1 MKPILVT
8 GTGVVSAIG
17 LGKAETLKALLSGR
31 SGVGQLHYL
40 KTEHK
45 EFPVGEVKL
54 TDAEMRA
61 RLSIADD
68 AITTRTALM
77 GMLALEEA
85 LQDAGLTPEMLPNVG
100 FISGTTVGG
109 MDMTEQFYLDY
120 IHNEA
125 HKEYI
130 TTHDCGSCTEMTAE
144 HFGKFAF
151 VTTLSTACSS
161 AANAIIL
168 GANMIRCGE
177 ADIVVVGGS
186 ECITKFHL
194 NGFNSLMILDTEPC
208 RPFDATRNGLNLGEG
223 AAYLVLETEESAQR
237 RGVKAQALLS
247 GYGNACDAFHQT
259 ASSPDGEGAYR
270 AMKEALELAGIQPSE
285 IDYIN
290 AHGTGTP
297 NNDASESHAMMRLF
311 GDQMPPVSS
320 TKPFTGHTTS
330 ASGSIEAV
338 FCVLALQEGFM
349 PVNLNW
355 SQPMEDGIVPVSQ
368 PTKKELKHVLCN
380 AFGFGGNDS
389 SLLISGTARL
399 RDCET
404 MGQANPRSL
413 EVPKSQSPIYVLSAK
428 QISLQ
433 QPLSEDWM
441 QEPIVYD
448 VPFSRAV
455 DPNYKDYFSPIEAR
469 RMGKILKRAV
479 VTSKEALKASGLDT
493 VDAIITGT
501 GYGCLENTELF
512 LDALSNEG
520 EQLLKPT
527 YFMQSTHNTIS
538 SLVAIQARN
547 HGYNVTYAHKG
558 ISFDSALQDAWLQF
572 RLGKIDSA
580 LVGGHDELTETF
592 YHILKKGGV
601 IGQDDERCGEAA
613 ISIILV
619 SALRPFDPSTGSGSL
634 RLRELQAQGPQ
645 ILTAA
650 LRIDCVES
658 SICEEER
665 RSNPEIQPLC
675 KLSGFQMLYQ
685 PTMNTL
691 IDAVVT
697 MLQSAG
703 KSLADV
709 DYILTGM
716 SGDHSNDAAYLQE
729 AKTLFGDK
737 PLLHYKHLFGESF
750 TSSGIGLYVAA
761 QCLKTGRVPATLF
774 VDRKEVGNPQPKCV
788 LLYNRSDGMNVSL
801 TLLEAVSC
809 GN

>member
-1 MKPILVT
+1 MEPILIT

-17 LGKAETLKALLSGR
+17 LNKAETLEALLGGK
-31 SGVGQLHYL
+31 SGVGQLRYL

-54 TDAEMRA
+54 TDAEMQE
-61 RLSIADD
+61 RLGIPQD
-68 AITTRTALM
+68 AVTTRTALM
-77 GMLALEEA
+77 GMLALGEALEEA
-85 LQDAGLTPEMLPNVG
+85 QLTQDMLPKVG

-109 MDMTEQFYLDY
+109 MDMSEQFYLDY
-120 IHNEA
+120 IHSEA

-130 TTHDCGSCTEMTAE
+130 AAHDCGSCTEMTAN

-208 RPFDATRNGLNLGEG
+208 RPFDATRHGLNLGEG
-223 AAYLVLETEESAQR
+223 AAYLVLESAESAKR
-237 RGVKAQALLS
+237 RGVTAQALLS

-270 AMKEALELAGIQPSE
+270 AMSEALRVAGLRPSD

-297 NNDASESHAMMRLF
+297 NNDASESQAMIRLF
-311 GDQMPPVSS
+311 GENVPPVSS

-338 FCVLALQEGFM
+338 FCILALQNGFL

-355 SQPMEDGIVPVSQ
+355 SQAMEDGIVPVSQ

-389 SLLISGTARL
+389 SLLISGTAGL

-404 MGQANPRSL
+404 LDENDSQAYERLRVKPAMTFFDDVLSKG
-413 EVPKSQSPIYVLSAK
+413 VIAGKDPQSPAHNSVFVLSAK

-433 QPLSEDWM
+433 QPLSEAWM
-441 QEPIVYD
+441 QEPIAYD
-448 VPFSRAV
+448 VPFTRSI
-455 DPNYKDYFSPIEAR
+455 DPSFKEYVSPIEAR
-469 RMGKILKRAV
+469 RMGKILKRALA
-479 VTSKEALKASGLDT
+479 TSKEALKEAGLDT

-501 GYGCLENTELF
+501 GYGCIENTEFF

-520 EQLLKPT
+520 EQMLKPT

-538 SLVAIQARN
+538 SLVAIQTKN
-547 HGYNVTYAHKG
+547 HGYNVTYAHKS
-558 ISFDSALQDAWLQF
+558 ISFDSAMQDAWWQF
-572 RLGKIDSA
+572 KLGKINTA
-580 LVGGHDELTETF
+580 LVGGHDEMTETF

-601 IGQDDERCGEAA
+601 MGHDDEMCGESAV
-613 ISIILV
+613 SIVLG
-619 SALRPFDPSTGSGSL
+619 SALR
-634 RLRELQAQGPQ
+634 QAQGPQ
-645 ILTAA
+645 LLTAA
-650 LRIDCVES
+650 SRH
-658 SICEEER
+658 CEE
-665 RSNPEIQPLC
+665 RSNPETKPLC
-675 KLSGFQMLYQ
+675 KLTGFQMLHQ
-685 PTMNTL
+685 PTTDTMQDSL
-691 IDAVVT
+691 AK
-697 MLQSAG
+697 MLQNAG

-709 DYILTGM
+709 DYILTGI
-716 SGDHSNDAAYLQE
+716 SGDHSNDEAYLNE
-729 AKTLFGDK
+729 AKLLFGDK
-737 PLLHYKHLFGESF
+737 PLLKYKHLFGESF

-761 QCLKTGRVPATLF
+761 QCLKAGRVPAALF
-774 VDRKEVGNPQPKCV
+774 VDAKEASDRQPKCI
-788 LLYNRSDGMNVSL
+788 LLYNRSDGKNVSL
-801 TLLEAVSC
+801 TLLEA
-809 GN
+809 

>member
-17 LGKAETLKALLSGR
+17 LGKAQTLEALLDGR
-31 SGVGQLHYL
+31 SGVGPLQYL
-40 KTEHK
+40 KTRHK

-54 TDAEMRA
+54 TDAEMRT
-61 RLSIADD
+61 RLGLADN
-68 AITTRTALM
+68 AISTRTALM

-85 LQDAGLTPEMLPNVG
+85 LQDADLSQEMLTKVG

-109 MDMTEQFYLDY
+109 MDMSEQFYLDFV
-120 IHNEA
+120 NSEA

-130 TTHDCGSCTEMTAE
+130 AAHDCGNCTEMTAN

-223 AAYLVLETEESAQR
+223 AAYLVLESEESAKR
-237 RGVKAQALLS
+237 RGAKAQALLS

-259 ASSPDGEGAYR
+259 ASSPEGEGAYL
-270 AMKEALELAGIQPSE
+270 AMKEALELAEIQPSD

-297 NNDASESHAMMRLF
+297 NNDTSESQAMIRLF
-311 GDQMPPVSS
+311 DGKVPPVSS

-338 FCVLALQEGFM
+338 FCILALQHGFL

-355 SQPMEDGIVPVSQ
+355 SQPMENGIVPVSQ
-368 PTKKELKHVLCN
+368 PTRKALKHVLCN

-389 SLLISGTARL
+389 SLLLS
-399 RDCET
+399 
-404 MGQANPRSL
+404 SVK
-413 EVPKSQSPIYVLSAK
+413 VPEPVEGPTHTIDSTTCYILSAK
-428 QISLQ
+428 QISMQ

-441 QEPIVYD
+441 QAPVIYEEPFVRSI
-448 VPFSRAV
+448 
-455 DPNYKDYFSPIEAR
+455 DPNFKNYISSIEAR

-479 VTSKEALKASGLDT
+479 ATSKEALNASGLNT

-501 GYGCLENTELF
+501 GYGCIENTEFF
-512 LDALSNEG
+512 LDALSREG

-527 YFMQSTHNTIS
+527 YFMQSTHNTVS
-538 SLVAIQARN
+538 SLVAIQMKN
-547 HGYNVTYAHKG
+547 YGYNVTYAHKG

-572 RLGKIDSA
+572 RLGKINSA
-580 LVGGHDELTETF
+580 LVGGHDEMTETF

-601 IGQDDERCGEAA
+601 MGKDDERCGEAA
-613 ISIILV
+613 V
-619 SALRPFDPSTGSGSL
+619 SVVLASASR
-634 RLRELQAQGPQ
+634 
-645 ILTAA
+645 
-650 LRIDCVES
+650 
-658 SICEEER
+658 CEEVR
-665 RSNPEIQPLC
+665 RSHPEMKPLC
-675 KLSGFQMLYQ
+675 KLSGFEMLHQ

-691 IDAVVT
+691 KDAVT
-697 MLQSAG
+697 RMLQSAG

-709 DYILTGM
+709 DYILTGI
-716 SGDHSNDAAYLQE
+716 SGDHGNDEAYLQE
-729 AKTLFGDK
+729 TKTLFGDK
-737 PLLHYKHLFGESF
+737 PLLKYKHLFGESF
-750 TSSGIGLYVAA
+750 TASGIGLYVAA
-761 QCLKTGRVPATLF
+761 QCLKASRVPASLF
-774 VDRKEVGNPQPKCV
+774 VDSKEVSDRQPKCI
-788 LLYNRSDGMNVSL
+788 LLYNRSDGKNVSL
-801 TLLEAVSC
+801 TILEA
-809 GN
+809 

>member
-1 MKPILVT
+1 MKPILIT

-17 LGKAETLKALLSGR
+17 LGKAQTLEALLNGR
-31 SGVGQLHYL
+31 SGVGLLQYL
-40 KTEHK
+40 KTGHK

-61 RLSIADD
+61 RLGIADD
-68 AITTRTALM
+68 AVTTRTALM

-85 LQDAGLTPEMLPNVG
+85 LQDACLTAEMLPKVG

-109 MDMTEQFYLDY
+109 MDKSEQFYLDY
-120 IHNEA
+120 INSEA

-130 TTHDCGSCTEMTAE
+130 AAHDCGSCTEMTAQ

-223 AAYLVLETEESAQR
+223 AAYLVLESEESAKR

-270 AMKEALELAGIQPSE
+270 AMKEALELAEIQPSDME
-285 IDYIN
+285 YIN

-297 NNDASESHAMMRLF
+297 NNDTSESQAMKRLF
-311 GDQMPPVSS
+311 GEKVPPVSS

-338 FCVLALQEGFM
+338 FCILALQNGFL

-368 PTKKELKHVLCN
+368 PMKKALKHVLCN

-389 SLLISGTARL
+389 SLLISSTAGLRDCGTAR
-399 RDCET
+399 
-404 MGQANPRSL
+404 QVNPRSP
-413 EVPKSQSPIYVLSAK
+413 EVSKSRSPIYILSAK
-428 QISLQ
+428 QISIQ

-441 QEPIVYD
+441 REPIVYD
-448 VPFSRAV
+448 TPFARSI
-455 DPNYKDYFSPIEAR
+455 DPSFKDYISPIEAR

-479 VTSKEALKASGLDT
+479 ATSKEALKASDLER

-501 GYGCLENTELF
+501 GYGCIENTEFF

-538 SLVAIQARN
+538 SLVAIQTKN

-558 ISFDSALQDAWLQF
+558 ISFDSALQDAWWQF
-572 RLGKIDSA
+572 QLGKIDTA
-580 LVGGHDELTETF
+580 LVGGHDEMTETF

-601 IGQDDERCGEAA
+601 MGKDEERCGEAA
-613 ISIILV
+613 VSVVLV
-619 SALRPFDPSTGSGSL
+619 AS
-634 RLRELQAQGPQ
+634 RL
-645 ILTAA
+645 
-650 LRIDCVES
+650 
-658 SICEEER
+658 CEEER

-675 KLSGFQMLYQ
+675 KITGFQMLHQ
-685 PTMNTL
+685 PSMNDL
-691 IDAVVT
+691 KDVIAT
-697 MLQSAG
+697 MLQSAR
-703 KSLADV
+703 KNLSDM
-709 DYILTGM
+709 DYILTGI
-716 SGDHSNDAAYLQE
+716 SGDRSNDAAYLEE
-729 AKTLFGDK
+729 AKTLFADK
-737 PLLHYKHLFGESF
+737 PLLKYKHLFGESF
-750 TSSGIGLYVAA
+750 TASGLGLYVAA
-761 QCLKTGRVPATLF
+761 QCLNAGKVPASLF
-774 VDRKEVGNPQPKCV
+774 VDDKETTDKKPKCI
-788 LLYNRSDGMNVSL
+788 LLYNRSDGKNVSL
-801 TLLEAVSC
+801 TLLEA
-809 GN
+809 